1 MAPRRTP
8 THSQAAFSSHT
19 HINVIA
25 RPFGGTP
32 SFNGRPTMKKAHRTL
47 LLLPLLLVSALAL
60 ASAQQQPVWQ
70 EDTAE
75 AAVSQ
80 TR

>member
-1 MAPRRTP
+1 
-8 THSQAAFSSHT
+8 
-19 HINVIA
+19 
-25 RPFGGTP
+25 
-32 SFNGRPTMKKAHRTL
+32 MKKAHRTL